1 MKRQDNAVKYFNE
14 GYNCAQSVVL
24 SFQDV
29 LAADNETIVNIAS
42 GFGGGMGR
50 LQKTCGA
57 LTGSFMVI
65 SLYNSENIGDESERK
80 DRTNKLIQDLEH
92 DFVSNFGFS
101 DCSPLTGV
109 DLKTEEG
116 RDELAEVQRET
127 KICERS
133 ISACV
138 SWLNKHLINN

>member
-1 MKRQDNAVKYFNE
+1 MKRQDQAVKYFNE
-14 GYNCAQSVVL
+14 GYNCAQSVLL
-24 SFQDV
+24 SFQDL
-29 LAADNETIVNIAS
+29 LAADKETIANIAS

-65 SLYNSENIGDESERK
+65 SLYNSENIENESERK
-80 DRTNKLIQDLEH
+80 NLTNKLIQDLEH
-92 DFVSNFGFS
+92 DFITNFGFS
-101 DCSPLTGV
+101 DCSLLTGV
-109 DLKTEEG
+109 DLRTEEG
-116 RDELAEVQRET
+116 REKLSIVQRES

-133 ISACV
+133 ITACV

>member
-1 MKRQDNAVKYFNE
+1 MKRQEKAVTYFNQ
-14 GYNCAQSVVL
+14 GYNCAQSVLL
-24 SFQDV
+24 SFQDI
-29 LAADNETIVNIAS
+29 LSSDEKTSANIAS

-65 SLYNSENIGDESERK
+65 SLYNSENIEDESERK

-92 DFVSNFGFS
+92 DFISNFGFS
-101 DCSPLTGV
+101 DCSMLTGV

-116 RDELAEVQRET
+116 RKELAVVQRESQ
-127 KICERS
+127 ICERS

-138 SWLNKHLINN
+138 SWLNKHLLNH

>member
-1 MKRQDNAVKYFNE
+1 MKRQEKAVKYFDE
-14 GYNCAQSVVL
+14 GYNCAQSVLL

-29 LAADNETIVNIAS
+29 LSADSSTIVNIAS

-65 SLYNSENIGDESERK
+65 SLYNSENIENLTERK
-80 DRTNKLIQDLEH
+80 DRTNKLIQELEK
-92 DFVSNFGFS
+92 DFTSRFGFS
-101 DCSPLTGV
+101 DCSLLTGV
-109 DLKTEEG
+109 DMNTEAG
-116 RDELAEVQRET
+116 RKELALVQRES

-133 ISACV
+133 ISNCV